1 MYEPSTIKCR
11 VLLDSK
17 EKIARVH
24 YDLCTL
30 GSEAE
35 ELCDR
40 LNSIYKDLDFLHESC
55 KKEI

>member
-11 VLLDSK
+11 VLVDSK

-35 ELCDR
+35 ELCDQ
-40 LNSIYKDLDFLHESC
+40 LNSIYKDLDFLHEAY
-55 KKEI
+55 KKER

>member
-1 MYEPSTIKCR
+1 MYEPSTVKCR
-11 VLLDSK
+11 VLIDSK

-35 ELCDR
+35 ELCDQ
-40 LNSIYKDLDFLHESC
+40 LNSIYQDLDYLHEAY
-55 KKEI
+55 KKER

>member
-30 GSEAE
+30 GAEAE
-35 ELCDR
+35 ELCDQ
-40 LNSIYKDLDFLHESC
+40 LNSIYKNLDFLHEAC
-55 KKEI
+55 KKER